1 MENNGNPQNEENLPE
16 QLPAQNKETMSR
28 EMAEVQAA
36 IYLAKKFPRDE
47 AHALEKILTTCRR
60 PKLAEAA
67 IYQYSRGGTDIQ
79 GPSIRLAEATA
90 QGWGN
95 LQYGIRELE
104 QKDGESTVEAYAWDM
119 ENNVRSAKVFQVPHI
134 RDRKKEKGGPV
145 KLTGTRD
152 IYELVA
158 NQGTRRM
165 RACIL
170 AVIPGDVVE
179 AAVEECEKT
188 MIAKADMTPE
198 ALKKWLALF
207 EKRGVTQSMI
217 ESRIQRKWSAV
228 TQAQIVNLHK
238 IYNSLKDGMSIVT
251 DWFEDPSNADKLKK
265 AFKEEKKDEGSTDVH
280 PESGS

>member
-1 MENNGNPQNEENLPE
+1 MENKKPNEENLPE
-16 QLPAQNKETMSR
+16 VPVQSNEKMSR

-47 AHALEKILTTCRR
+47 ALALEKILTTCRR

-119 ENNVRSAKVFQVPHI
+119 ENNVRSAKVFQVAHI
-134 RDRKKEKGGPV
+134 RDRKQEKGGPV
-145 KLTGTRD
+145 KLTASRD
-152 IYELVA
+152 IYEMVA

-170 AVIPGDVVE
+170 AVIPGDVIE

-188 MIAKADMTPE
+188 MIARADMTPE

-217 ESRIQRKWSAV
+217 ETRIQRKWSAV

-265 AFKEEKKDEGSTDVH
+265 AFNKENTEGEGNGQTDK
-280 PESGS
+280 